1 MEATVFYLWNKTK
14 SIVFKKYLKRF
25 YSQQHEKETG
35 LNEYVHNFSVDN
47 NIIDNSYY

>member
-1 MEATVFYLWNKTK
+1 MFR
-14 SIVFKKYLKRF
+14 KYLKRF

-47 NIIDNSYY
+47 NIIDNNYIINIDKYLMRKNKV